1 MFNSHFTTFYIFQAL
16 ETLLF
21 AELDFILRATFS
33 LRVVVFH
40 LVTFVTG
47 KYERKGGANVVRS
60 QCSSEHEKASSDKR
74 DFSEKIMTLLIN
86 SACFMF

>member
-47 KYERKGGANVVRS
+47 KYERKGGRT
-60 QCSSEHEKASSDKR
+60 SSEANAAANMKKLRQIKEIFQSK
-74 DFSEKIMTLLIN
+74 
-86 SACFMF
+86 